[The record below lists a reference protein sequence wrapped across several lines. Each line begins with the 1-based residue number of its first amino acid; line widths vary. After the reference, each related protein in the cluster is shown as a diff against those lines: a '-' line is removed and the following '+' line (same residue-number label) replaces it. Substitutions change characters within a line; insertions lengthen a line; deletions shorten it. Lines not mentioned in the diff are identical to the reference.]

1 MQSSRF
7 VFFDRSSYAAANYPV
22 SNKFIWSTEYSCL
35 IFLINFVM
43 PAFFSQKF
51 EMNSPLQP
59 RLGMIDILSNKVLV
73 LTFTASW
80 LVTVDKFAAMAEPE
94 LRRVKNWLLFMSAE
108 ERAILGFIDERLGET

>member
-1 MQSSRF
+1 
-7 VFFDRSSYAAANYPV
+7 
-22 SNKFIWSTEYSCL
+22 
-35 IFLINFVM
+35 M

-73 LTFTASW
+73 LTFTASL